1 MKTAPQAKSAFYMQH
16 NSFYAVASNL
26 KSFSQKASAM
36 DLRFLR
42 LKLQTLQR
50 NATLKQKMTPQNCA

>member
-1 MKTAPQAKSAFYMQH
+1 MQY
-16 NSFYAVASNL
+16 NSFYAVASDL
-26 KSFSQKASAM
+26 KSFSQQASAM
-36 DLRFLR
+36 NLRFLR